1 MPAEVIYDS
10 LKQSLA
16 AADKQQEVRADLT
29 RRAIGD
35 LSMRLAGTYAMSV
48 FGKPERAVNCDCE
61 RSNQP
66 SLLQAVF
73 MQNDPLIEQRLEESG
88 WLQQMA
94 AAEASSQLPHT
105 EQLIEEAWLRTLSR
119 FPTADERDRATE
131 HLRNA
136 ATISEGLKDLMW
148 ALLNTREYI
157 LIH

>member
-1 MPAEVIYDS
+1 MPAEVIYDA

-16 AADKQQEVRADLT
+16 ATHLQHEVRTDLT

-48 FGKPERAVNCDCE
+48 FGKPDRAVNCDCE
-61 RSNQP
+61 RNNQP

-88 WLQQMA
+88 WLQQIA
-94 AAEASSQLPHT
+94 ADEVAGKLPAT
-105 EQLIEEAWLRTLSR
+105 SQLIEEAWLRTLSR
-119 FPTADERDRATE
+119 YPAEHERQRATA
-131 HLRNA
+131 HLQNA
-136 ATISEGLKDLMW
+136 ASIASGLRDLMW
-148 ALLNTREYI
+148 ALLNTKEYI

>member
-1 MPAEVIYDS
+1 
-10 LKQSLA
+10 
-16 AADKQQEVRADLT
+16 
-29 RRAIGD
+29 
-35 LSMRLAGTYAMSV
+35 MSV

>member
-1 MPAEVIYDS
+1 MPAEIIYDA

-16 AADKQQEVRADLT
+16 ATDQQETVRRDLT

-61 RSNQP
+61 RNNQP

-73 MQNDPLIEQRLEESG
+73 LQNDPLVEQRLEESG
-88 WLQQMA
+88 WLQQIA
-94 AAEASSQLPHT
+94 ADQAAGKLQSNR
-105 EQLIEEAWLRTLSR
+105 QLIEEAWLRTLSR
-119 FPTADERDRATE
+119 LPTPSEQQRATL
-131 HLRNA
+131 HL
-136 ATISEGLKDLMW
+136 SESPSTAEALRDLMW
-148 ALLNTREYI
+148 ALINTKEYI